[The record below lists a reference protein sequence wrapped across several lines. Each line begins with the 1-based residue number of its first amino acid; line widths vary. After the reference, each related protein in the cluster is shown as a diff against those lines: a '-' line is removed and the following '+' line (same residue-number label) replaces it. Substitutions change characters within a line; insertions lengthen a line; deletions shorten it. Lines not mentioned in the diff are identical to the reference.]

1 MSEWKSLCISF
12 ISQESFLDG
21 PMWQKL
27 LLKMAAGK
35 ENMICLL
42 SPLSVKVSQN
52 ENHHRSAPREIKVA
66 LYYVKFSVTGWKLIS
81 TLNNCA
87 DLQFLE
93 QQTQHSVRPVESGEK
108 VEQTFPQNPGQ
119 CFAPLPSVVFFPF
132 FFLFSKCQWCSMI
145 RSLFEPSRGPHTN
158 TFFLIG
164 VFKGWEWVGKRWKK
178 EGR

>member
-87 DLQFLE
+87 DLRFFGATNT
-93 QQTQHSVRPVESGEK
+93 TQCETSGKWRESGTNFSSESRPMLCPSAK
-108 VEQTFPQNPGQ
+108 C
-119 CFAPLPSVVFFPF
+119 CFFSLF
-132 FFLFSKCQWCSMI
+132 FFFFQNASDALWLGLCLNRVEAHTQILFS
-145 RSLFEPSRGPHTN
+145 
-158 TFFLIG
+158 
-164 VFKGWEWVGKRWKK
+164 
-178 EGR
+178 